1 MNDKEQ
7 LVDAILK
14 VVGFSFGDDEEEMAT
29 TARMLKKHK
38 ILELPE
44 VGADASWLVKGLNE
58 TEVEVLKDAIKSDIH
73 EFSMVPNL
81 TDENFAAQSSGVA
94 MKYKLLGLEQLAV
107 IKERYFVQGLRERL
121 KLFANILGV
130 KGKAVDMSDVII
142 TLTRNLPE
150 NEVTIQELVTLRDFA
165 SDETLL
171 SQIPFIEEPTE
182 EIKRVKVQLEEKL
195 KRTQREFGYPID
207 PPEDVTGDEDEE

>member
-1 MNDKEQ
+1 
-7 LVDAILK
+7 
-14 VVGFSFGDDEEEMAT
+14 
-29 TARMLKKHK
+29 
-38 ILELPE
+38 
-44 VGADASWLVKGLNE
+44 
-58 TEVEVLKDAIKSDIH
+58 
-73 EFSMVPNL
+73 
-81 TDENFAAQSSGVA
+81 